1 MKFKLLV
8 AAAFIVTLATGEIC
22 AQQSDSMI
30 KTRKD
35 AELLVPRPFR
45 ESVPSMIKSDKDV
58 LDSIETSS
66 PGVKILLFAD
76 NTWKYWKDPAVIL
89 KNDVFSDNWNT
100 ETAVPFLVEQKDLP
114 EKISLWI
121 VDTLSD
127 YRCPNPVKVYSPFGY
142 RHRRRHQGVDLPL
155 KTGDPVYAA
164 FSGKVRLSKY
174 YSGFGNLV
182 IIRHENGL
190 ETFYA
195 HLSKREVES
204 GEWVEAG
211 QEIGLGGSTGRS
223 SGAHLHFETRYMGYA
238 FDPEWLIDFET
249 GTLRH
254 RLFTLKRQYLDANS
268 RYVPE
273 SDDEE
278 IDIHD
283 GDQKDYATQDSIAA
297 AKKAAEEKAAAERA
311 AAQYHKVRSGDTL
324 SGIAQRYGTTVSKII
339 KLNPGLTTRTTLRIG
354 RSIRVK

>member
-1 MKFKLLV
+1 
-8 AAAFIVTLATGEIC
+8 
-22 AQQSDSMI
+22 
-30 KTRKD
+30 
-35 AELLVPRPFR
+35 
-45 ESVPSMIKSDKDV
+45 
-58 LDSIETSS
+58 
-66 PGVKILLFAD
+66 
-76 NTWKYWKDPAVIL
+76 
-89 KNDVFSDNWNT
+89 
-100 ETAVPFLVEQKDLP
+100 
-114 EKISLWI
+114 
-121 VDTLSD
+121 
-127 YRCPNPVKVYSPFGY
+127 
-142 RHRRRHQGVDLPL
+142 
-155 KTGDPVYAA
+155 
-164 FSGKVRLSKY
+164 
-174 YSGFGNLV
+174 
-182 IIRHENGL
+182 
-190 ETFYA
+190 
-195 HLSKREVES
+195 
-204 GEWVEAG
+204 
-211 QEIGLGGSTGRS
+211 
-223 SGAHLHFETRYMGYA
+223 GAHLHFETRYMGYA

-283 GDQKDYATQDSIAA
+283 GDQKDYATQDSITA